1 VVGIPRNI
9 PIRRKNTNNDFFNV
23 DFCQTGVFMPAI
35 ERTETGTRDSIIS
48 AFNQSEFARLLDM
61 EITEA
66 YDGYARVIMDCKG
79 KNNPRGVAH
88 GGAVFALADQAFGI
102 AANCG
107 GGAPRVAVSIHIQYL
122 APAKGSLVAIA
133 RRIEDNGTYSTFQV
147 MVYEGE
153 RIIATFE
160 GVAILLDTPNNNN
173 TQ

>member
-1 VVGIPRNI
+1 
-9 PIRRKNTNNDFFNV
+9 
-23 DFCQTGVFMPAI
+23 MPAS
-35 ERTETGTRDSIIS
+35 EQTENGTRETNIS
-48 AFNQSEFARLLDM
+48 EFNQSEFARLLGM

-66 YDGYARVIMDCKG
+66 HDGYARVIMDCKG

-122 APAKGSLVAIA
+122 APATGTLVAIA
-133 RRIEDNGTYSTFQV
+133 RLVEDNGIYSTFQV

-153 RIIATFE
+153 RIIATFD
-160 GVAILLDTPNNNN
+160 GVAILLNTPNNDNSK
-173 TQ
+173 

>member
-1 VVGIPRNI
+1 
-9 PIRRKNTNNDFFNV
+9 
-23 DFCQTGVFMPAI
+23 MPAN
-35 ERTETGTRDSIIS
+35 EQTENSIKDTIIS
-48 AFNQSEFARLLDM
+48 DFNTSEFARLLGM

-122 APAKGSLVAIA
+122 APATGSLVAIA
-133 RRIEDNGTYSTFQV
+133 RRLEDNGAYSTFQV
-147 MVYEGE
+147 TVYEGD
-153 RIIATFE
+153 RIIATFD
-160 GVAILLDTPNNNN
+160 GVAILLGVSSLGNGNLP
-173 TQ
+173 